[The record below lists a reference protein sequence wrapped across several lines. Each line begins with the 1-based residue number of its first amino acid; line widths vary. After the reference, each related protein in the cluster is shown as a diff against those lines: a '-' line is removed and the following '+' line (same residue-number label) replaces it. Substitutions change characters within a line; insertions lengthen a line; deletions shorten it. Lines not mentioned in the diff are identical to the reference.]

1 MSYNYFGMDLSLA
14 DVIGLFLG
22 ALSTLFTPIVL
33 FFLLRSSKVLGGLL
47 GKAFRQIIIGVIFLI
62 FSVIF
67 LGFAFGPMNLRESV
81 IVAFVGPISWFI
93 GNLFILDGALDIIK
107 ITKLK

>member
-1 MSYNYFGMDLSLA
+1 MSYNYFGFNLSLA

-22 ALSTLFTPIVL
+22 ALSTLITPIVITY
-33 FFLLRSSKVLGGLL
+33 LLRSSKILGGLL
-47 GKAFRQIIIGVIFLI
+47 GTAFRKIIIGIIFII

-81 IVAFVGPISWFI
+81 MVAFVGPLSWFI
-93 GNLFILDGALDIIK
+93 GNIFILDGTFEIIK
-107 ITKLK
+107 IAKVK